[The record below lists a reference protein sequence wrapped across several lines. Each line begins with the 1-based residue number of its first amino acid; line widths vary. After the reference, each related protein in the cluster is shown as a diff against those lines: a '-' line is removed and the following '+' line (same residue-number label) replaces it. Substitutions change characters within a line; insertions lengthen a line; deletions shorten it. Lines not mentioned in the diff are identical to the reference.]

1 MTLGKKIANILLFG
15 LLLATSGSVHAQRLD
30 AKALMRA
37 QRNGQG
43 NLYGSNPYEQQQD
56 DEEQP
61 ADTTKQERRIR
72 KPLESYFFDDSIRA
86 MSNFV
91 WHARKDFNRVE
102 MADRKSVV

>member
-61 ADTTKQERRIR
+61 GRHDQSRNAASASRSNPTFSTIR
-72 KPLESYFFDDSIRA
+72 SAP
-86 MSNFV
+86 
-91 WHARKDFNRVE
+91 
-102 MADRKSVV
+102 